1 METSFRHI
9 SDFETLL
16 CPITSQTKTNTQ
28 LLNKHEPTGIMLYC
42 VSTYDD
48 VPFETTYF
56 YRGVDCMDKFYK
68 CLNKL
73 SHDIREV
80 YNEIIISDYQKR
92 MHELEDFC
100 CICRSDLLRDR
111 VKKLTT
117 TTSLDALEAQL
128 VNLAISTSP
137 KQRRTSP

>member
-1 METSFRHI
+1 MPEKDLTLNTSLYVKRWSHPFVI
-9 SDFETLL
+9 YSDFETLL

-28 LLNKHEPTGIMLYC
+28 LLNKHEPTGFMLYC

-73 SHDIREV
+73 SYDIREF
-80 YNEIIISDYQKR
+80 YRSNWKYRSNWNDLQNR
-92 MHELEDFC
+92 QRNHDF
-100 CICRSDLLRDR
+100 RLSKTKAR
-111 VKKLTT
+111 T
-117 TTSLDALEAQL
+117 
-128 VNLAISTSP
+128 
-137 KQRRTSP
+137 RRFWLYLPQSIYFGTE

>member
-1 METSFRHI
+1 MEARGRSFESQISKCHTEQRRKIKPEKDLTLNTSLYVKRWSHPFVI
-9 SDFETLL
+9 YSDFETLL

-28 LLNKHEPTGIMLYC
+28 LLNKHEPTGFMLYC

-73 SHDIREV
+73 SHDIREF
-80 YNEIIISDYQKR
+80 YRK
-92 MHELEDFC
+92 
-100 CICRSDLLRDR
+100 LL
-111 VKKLTT
+111 
-117 TTSLDALEAQL
+117 
-128 VNLAISTSP
+128 ISTVG
-137 KQRRTSP
+137 